1 LRVIAI
7 FRQLSRYNAHSWRLA
22 VQTDSV
28 NEVGPGTIALVIA
41 GVSVATAV
49 LAWMLWRVCKSVQR
63 AERDPRYLR
72 RRLFWLGIIY
82 VGAAVFGIEEVVRG
96 KEPIQSLIGL
106 PIGLAFAWFWLRMA
120 SRVKVPP
127 P

>member
-1 LRVIAI
+1 MSDIGI
-7 FRQLSRYNAHSWRLA
+7 FRQLSLYNAHSWRLA

-28 NEVGPGTIALVIA
+28 NAVGPGTIALVIA

-49 LAWMLWRVCKSVQR
+49 LAWMLWRVCKSVER
-63 AERDPRYLR
+63 AERDPRYLH
-72 RRLFWLGIIY
+72 RRLFWLGMIY
-82 VGAAVFGIEEVVRG
+82 VGAAVFGIEEVARG
-96 KEPIQSLIGL
+96 KEPIRSLIGL

-120 SRVKVPP
+120 SRVKAPP

>member
-1 LRVIAI
+1 M
-7 FRQLSRYNAHSWRLA
+7 
-22 VQTDSV
+22 QTDSV
-28 NEVGPGTIALVIA
+28 KPVGPETIASVIA

-49 LAWMLWRVCKSVQR
+49 LALMLWRVCKSVER

-72 RRLFWLGIIY
+72 RRLFGLGVIY
-82 VGAAVFGIEEVVRG
+82 VGAAVFGIEEVARG
-96 KEPIQSLIGL
+96 KEPIQTLIGL
-106 PIGLAFAWFWLRMA
+106 PIGLAFALFWLRMA